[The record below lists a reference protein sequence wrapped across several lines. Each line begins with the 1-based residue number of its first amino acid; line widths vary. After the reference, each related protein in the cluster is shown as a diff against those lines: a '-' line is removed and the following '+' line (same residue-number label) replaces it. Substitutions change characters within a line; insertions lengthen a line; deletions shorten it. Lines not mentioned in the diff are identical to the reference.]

1 MNPISNL
8 KQYEGLFYN
17 NQKFSIVEDVLA
29 VEVALQIAVNG
40 VPFSVTMQT
49 SGNEKQLALG
59 LLFTEKIIQTTIENI
74 EIDSTGINEEG
85 YVNAVNVKIAPHLV
99 LKDFAGNRNV
109 ISSSSCGV
117 CGKTALDDFQEMKT
131 TNKAILD
138 AAVIEKMFYLV
149 DENQKMFQQSGGTHA
164 AGAFTIDGQMLCI
177 HEDIGR
183 HNAVDKIIGSLIQNN
198 ILHKVKCLTVSGRIS
213 YEIVNKANEAGIPF
227 LASVSAPSSMAV
239 DMAKKS
245 GITLMAFCRKNKL
258 TIYSNSDQVQTLI
271 QANV

>member
-1 MNPISNL
+1 MNRMSV
-8 KQYEGLFYN
+8 KKYEGLFYN

-40 VPFSVTMQT
+40 FPFSVTMQT
-49 SGNEKQLALG
+49 PGNEKQLALG

-74 EIDSTGINEEG
+74 EIDSIGKNEEG
-85 YVNAVNVKIAPHLV
+85 YVNAVNVKIAPHHV

-131 TNKAILD
+131 TNKSILD
-138 AAVIEKMFYLV
+138 AALIEKMFYIV

-183 HNAVDKIIGSLIQNN
+183 HNAVDKVIGSLIQNN
-198 ILHKVKCLTVSGRIS
+198 ILHEVKCLTVSGRIS

-258 TIYSNSDQVQTLI
+258 TIYSNSDQVLTLI